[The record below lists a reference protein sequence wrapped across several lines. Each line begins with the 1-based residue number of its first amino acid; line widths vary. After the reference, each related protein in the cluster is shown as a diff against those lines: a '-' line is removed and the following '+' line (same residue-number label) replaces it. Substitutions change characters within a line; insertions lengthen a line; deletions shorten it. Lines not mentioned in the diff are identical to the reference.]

1 MMKKRGL
8 IIGDYDTVVTGQ
20 WLLTSLELSPAQQ
33 VTNYVNIPGRR
44 RGPLDMSTALTDGDP
59 VYGSR
64 TLTAVFESS
73 EGTREER
80 EARIQTMINWL
91 DGWRLNIK
99 LPDDTMHYITGR
111 VHVER
116 LYNDLAHASVRVTAV
131 CEPWRYNNDET
142 EVVLVATSTP
152 KTATLS
158 NLGRLAVVPLLAVT
172 GGEVLLQAA
181 GSSWALNVGTYALP
195 DLLLTTGGKV
205 VTYSGAGTLTFTYR
219 EAVL

>member
-8 IIGDYDTVVTGQ
+8 IIGEYDTVVTGQ
-20 WLLTSLELSPAQQ
+20 WLLTSLNLSPAPQ

-44 RGPLDMSTALTDGDP
+44 KGPLDMSTALTDGDP

-64 TLTAVFESS
+64 TLTATFESS
-73 EGTREER
+73 DGTRAER
-80 EARIQTMINWL
+80 ESRIQTMINWL
-91 DGWRLNIK
+91 DGWRLDIK
-99 LPDDTMHYITGR
+99 LPDDTAHYITGR

-142 EVVLVATSTP
+142 EVVLVATETP
-152 KTATLS
+152 KTATLP
-158 NLGRLAVVPLLAVT
+158 NQGRLAVVPLIAVT
-172 GGEVLLQAA
+172 EAEVLLQVD
-181 GSSWALNVGTYALP
+181 GYSWALGVGTYALP
-195 DLLLTTGGKV
+195 DLLLASGGKV
-205 VTYSGAGTLTFTYR
+205 VTYSGKGTLIFTYR

>member
-64 TLTAVFESS
+64 TLTAMFECS

-142 EVVLVATSTP
+142 EVVLIATSTP
-152 KTATLS
+152 KTATLP

-172 GGEVLLQAA
+172 GGEAVVDTA
-181 GSSWALNVGTYALP
+181 GS
-195 DLLLTTGGKV
+195 
-205 VTYSGAGTLTFTYR
+205 
-219 EAVL
+219 AV